1 MPTEQETSVPN
12 TDIQQTNA
20 QAEINQLKD
29 ELANLKSQSNAA
41 ESSLIQNEKMAS
53 LGILTAGIAHEINN
67 PVGYIISNVTTLG
80 EYIPEVQRL
89 LHDLRALTTEIPA
102 NSPLA
107 SRRDEISAQ
116 AGEQDIDYI
125 LEDTSS
131 LLEETLEG
139 ARRVL
144 SIVRGLKDY
153 AHADADELELG
164 NLCDCIKSTLNL
176 VNNELKYN
184 CHIETALNE
193 LPNSYFN
200 NGKIGQVFLN
210 LLVNAGHAVGEQ
222 GLISV
227 RASQHDDTA
236 LIEVTD
242 NGCGIESAALKK
254 IFEPFFT
261 TKEKGKGTGL
271 GLSIS
276 RGIVEEHGGEIEVM
290 SKVSQGTTFK
300 ITLPLI
306 TENPKQEAP

>member
-1 MPTEQETSVPN
+1 
-12 TDIQQTNA
+12 
-20 QAEINQLKD
+20 
-29 ELANLKSQSNAA
+29 
-41 ESSLIQNEKMAS
+41 
-53 LGILTAGIAHEINN
+53 
-67 PVGYIISNVTTLG
+67 
-80 EYIPEVQRL
+80 
-89 LHDLRALTTEIPA
+89 
-102 NSPLA
+102 
-107 SRRDEISAQ
+107 
-116 AGEQDIDYI
+116 
-125 LEDTSS
+125 
-131 LLEETLEG
+131 
-139 ARRVL
+139 
-144 SIVRGLKDY
+144 
-153 AHADADELELG
+153 
-164 NLCDCIKSTLNL
+164 
-176 VNNELKYN
+176 
-184 CHIETALNE
+184 
-193 LPNSYFN
+193 
-200 NGKIGQVFLN
+200 VFLN